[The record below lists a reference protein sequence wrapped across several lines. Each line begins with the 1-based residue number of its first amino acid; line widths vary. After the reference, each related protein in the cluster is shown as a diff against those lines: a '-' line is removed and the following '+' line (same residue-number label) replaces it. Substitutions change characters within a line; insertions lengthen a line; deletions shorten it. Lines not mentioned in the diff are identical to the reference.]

1 MGARG
6 GDIETVGLGIPYE
19 GWLPG
24 RRLRTIGRTVTEAD
38 ITGFINAT
46 GMLEVLF
53 TDSEYL
59 ATSGMFARRPAPGIM
74 VQAFA
79 ESLLLQYTLQHTG
92 LAFLGGET
100 IVKGPC
106 FAGDTIHVV
115 SQVVSARRTSKPGR
129 GIVVTRNEVVNQHGR
144 VVLEYTATRM
154 VKASDTKE
162 EEGNDGRGN
171 A

>member
-1 MGARG
+1 MSSRG
-6 GDIETVGLGIPYE
+6 DGIETVGLGIPYE

-24 RRLRTIGRTVTEAD
+24 RRLRTIGRTITEAD

-59 ATSGMFARRPAPGIM
+59 AASGMFERRPAPGIM

-79 ESLLLQYTLQHTG
+79 EGLLLQYTLQHTG

-100 IVKGPC
+100 TVKAPC
-106 FAGDTIHVV
+106 FAGDTIYVV
-115 SQVVSARRTSKPGR
+115 TEVTSARRTSKPGR

-144 VVLEYTATRM
+144 IVLEYTATRM
-154 VKASDTKE
+154 VKASDNN
-162 EEGNDGRGN
+162 GGRGQ
-171 A
+171 

>member
-1 MGARG
+1 MGTRDTGARG

-19 GWLPG
+19 GWFPG
-24 RRLRTIGRTVTEAD
+24 RRLRTIGRTITEAD

-59 ATSGMFARRPAPGIM
+59 AGAGVFERRPAPGIM
-74 VQAFA
+74 VQALA
-79 ESLLLQYTLQHTG
+79 EGLLLQSTLQHTG

-100 IVKGPC
+100 SVKGPC

-115 SQVVSARRTSKPGR
+115 AEVTSARRTSKLGR
-129 GIVVTRNEVVNQHGR
+129 GIVVTRNAVVNQHGST
-144 VVLEYTATRM
+144 VLDYTATRL
-154 VKASDTKE
+154 VKASD
-162 EEGNDGRGN
+162 NQ
-171 A
+171 